1 MYGRI
6 YVSFRNAT
14 LAETIKVTY
23 EIKNV
28 ANSLEVE
35 RLYVDYL
42 KEEIKLGTNYL
53 S

>member
-1 MYGRI
+1 MGGFMS
-6 YVSFRNAT
+6 V
-14 LAETIKVTY
+14 LEMQLWLKQLKLLMKL
-23 EIKNV
+23 KNV